1 MVAVLAAPTAE
12 QLEADLAGAEAEAG
26 IERDEPTEI
35 AEEAPRP
42 ATDGELAPAD
52 E

>member
-1 MVAVLAAPTAE
+1 MLAAPTAE

-35 AEEAPRP
+35 AEEAPAP
-42 ATDGELAPAD
+42 ATE